1 MKPYLIS
8 KEVLG
13 RQVYRYH
20 PAYRLA
26 AFLLC
31 CFLLVQIPVVAW
43 IVYERDLTQQRQAR
57 AAELAAD
64 AAARIARERKG
75 LADTEKKLK
84 RLQDLAPILRARLP
98 VSALLGKLEQL
109 APPNLTVSK
118 IAIDAEAFQPIQI
131 ETGLFQAP
139 RQIRI
144 DIEGEE
150 PLQGSAADPANKLAQ
165 ALLLTLPPGSKI
177 VDHAL
182 VNGQQY
188 KTFRLTL
195 FAPTNGN
202 YYGLGV
208 TKLATQNAL

>member
-1 MKPYLIS
+1 MKPHLIS
-8 KEVLG
+8 KELLG

-31 CFLLVQIPVVAW
+31 CFLLLQLPIVAW

-64 AAARIARERKG
+64 AARIARERKG

-109 APPNLTVSK
+109 APANLTVSR

-150 PLQGSAADPANKLAQ
+150 PLQGSAPDPANKLAQ
-165 ALLLTLPPGSKI
+165 ALLQSLPPGSKMA
-177 VDHAL
+177 DNTL
-182 VNGQQY
+182 VNGQRC
-188 KTFRLTL
+188 KIFRLTL

-208 TKLATQNAL
+208 TKLAAQNAL

>member
-1 MKPYLIS
+1 MKPHLIS
-8 KEVLG
+8 KELLG

-31 CFLLVQIPVVAW
+31 CFLLLQLPIVAW

-64 AAARIARERKG
+64 AARIAHERKG

-109 APPNLTVSK
+109 APANLTVSR

-150 PLQGSAADPANKLAQ
+150 PLQGSAPDPANKLAQ
-165 ALLLTLPPGSKI
+165 ALLQSLPPGSKMA
-177 VDHAL
+177 DNTL
-182 VNGQQY
+182 VNGQRC
-188 KTFRLTL
+188 KIFRLTL

-208 TKLATQNAL
+208 TKLAAQNAL

>member
-1 MKPYLIS
+1 MKPHLIS
-8 KEVLG
+8 KELLG

-20 PAYRLA
+20 PAYRIA

-31 CFLLVQIPVVAW
+31 CFLLLQLPIVAW

-64 AAARIARERKG
+64 AARIARERKG
-75 LADTEKKLK
+75 LADIEKKLK

-109 APPNLTVSK
+109 APANLTVSR
-118 IAIDAEAFQPIQI
+118 IAIDAEAFQLIQI

-150 PLQGSAADPANKLAQ
+150 PLQSSPPDPANKLAQ
-165 ALLLTLPPGSKI
+165 ALLQSLPPGSKMA
-177 VDHAL
+177 DNTL
-182 VNGQQY
+182 VNGQRC
-188 KTFRLTL
+188 KIFRLTL

-208 TKLATQNAL
+208 TKLAAQNAL

>member
-1 MKPYLIS
+1 MKPHLIS
-8 KEVLG
+8 KELLG

-31 CFLLVQIPVVAW
+31 CFLLLQLPIVAW

-64 AAARIARERKG
+64 AARIARERKG
-75 LADTEKKLK
+75 LADIEKKLK

-109 APPNLTVSK
+109 APANLTVSR

-150 PLQGSAADPANKLAQ
+150 PLQGSAPDPANKLAQ
-165 ALLLTLPPGSKI
+165 ALLQSLPPGSKMADNI
-177 VDHAL
+177 L
-182 VNGQQY
+182 VNGQRC

-208 TKLATQNAL
+208 TKLAAQNAL

>member
-1 MKPYLIS
+1 MKPHLIS
-8 KEVLG
+8 KELLG

-20 PAYRLA
+20 PAYRIA

-31 CFLLVQIPVVAW
+31 CFLLLQLPIVAW
-43 IVYERDLTQQRQAR
+43 IVSERDLTQQRQAR

-64 AAARIARERKG
+64 AARIARERKG
-75 LADTEKKLK
+75 LADIEKKLK

-109 APPNLTVSK
+109 APANLTVSR

-150 PLQGSAADPANKLAQ
+150 PLQSSPPDPANKLAQ
-165 ALLLTLPPGSKI
+165 ALLQSLPPGSKMA
-177 VDHAL
+177 DNTL
-182 VNGQQY
+182 VNGQRC
-188 KTFRLTL
+188 KIFRLTL

-208 TKLATQNAL
+208 TKLAAQNAL

>member
-1 MKPYLIS
+1 MKPHLIS
-8 KEVLG
+8 KELLG

-31 CFLLVQIPVVAW
+31 CFLLLQLPIVAW

-64 AAARIARERKG
+64 AARIARERKG
-75 LADTEKKLK
+75 LADIEKKLK

-109 APPNLTVSK
+109 APANLTVSR

-150 PLQGSAADPANKLAQ
+150 PLQSSAPDPANKLAQ
-165 ALLLTLPPGSKI
+165 ALLQSLPPGSKMADNI
-177 VDHAL
+177 L
-182 VNGQQY
+182 VNGQRC

-208 TKLATQNAL
+208 TKLAAQNAL

>member
-1 MKPYLIS
+1 MKPHLIS
-8 KEVLG
+8 KELLG

-31 CFLLVQIPVVAW
+31 CFLVLQLPMVVW
-43 IVYERDLTQQRQAR
+43 IIFERNLTQQRHAKV
-57 AAELAAD
+57 AELAAD
-64 AAARIARERKG
+64 ASRIALERRG

-98 VSALLGKLEQL
+98 VSALLGKVEQL
-109 APPNLTVSK
+109 APANLTVSR
-118 IAIDAEAFQPIQI
+118 ITVDAEAFQPIQI
-131 ETGLFQAP
+131 ESGLFQAP
-139 RQIRI
+139 RQMRI

-150 PLQGSAADPANKLAQ
+150 PLQGNLPDPANKLAQ
-165 ALLLTLPPGSKI
+165 ALLQSLPPGSKI
-177 VDHAL
+177 ADNTLA
-182 VNGQQY
+182 NGQRC

-195 FAPTNGN
+195 FTPTSGN

-208 TKLATQNAL
+208 TKLDAQNAL

>member
-1 MKPYLIS
+1 MKPHLIS
-8 KEVLG
+8 KELLG

-20 PAYRLA
+20 PAYRIA

-31 CFLLVQIPVVAW
+31 CFLLLQLPIVAW

-64 AAARIARERKG
+64 VARIARERKG

-109 APPNLTVSK
+109 APANLTVSR
-118 IAIDAEAFQPIQI
+118 IAVDAEAFQPIQI

-139 RQIRI
+139 RQ
-144 DIEGEE
+144 
-150 PLQGSAADPANKLAQ
+150 
-165 ALLLTLPPGSKI
+165 
-177 VDHAL
+177 
-182 VNGQQY
+182 
-188 KTFRLTL
+188 
-195 FAPTNGN
+195 
-202 YYGLGV
+202 
-208 TKLATQNAL
+208 

>member
-8 KEVLG
+8 KEVLA

-31 CFLLVQIPVVAW
+31 CFLLAQVPFVAW

-57 AAELAAD
+57 AAQLATD
-64 AAARIARERKG
+64 TARIAREQKG

-84 RLQDLAPILRARLP
+84 RIQDLAPILRARLP
-98 VSALLGKLEQL
+98 ISALLGKIEQL
-109 APPNLTVSK
+109 APPNLTLSK
-118 IAIDAEAFQPIQI
+118 ITINAEAFQPIQI

-144 DIEGEE
+144 EIEGEE
-150 PLQGSAADPANKLAQ
+150 PVQGGGADPSNKLAQ
-165 ALLLTLPPGSKI
+165 ALLQTLPPGSKI
-177 VDHAL
+177 ADNSP
-182 VNGQQY
+182 VNGQRY

-208 TKLATQNAL
+208 TKLGTQNSL

>member
-8 KEVLG
+8 KEVLA

-31 CFLLVQIPVVAW
+31 CFLLAQVPFVAW
-43 IVYERDLTQQRQAR
+43 IVYERDLSQQRQAR
-57 AAELAAD
+57 AAQLATD
-64 AAARIARERKG
+64 TARIARERKG

-84 RLQDLAPILRARLP
+84 RIQDLAPILRARLP
-98 VSALLGKLEQL
+98 ISALLGKIEQL
-109 APPNLTVSK
+109 APPSLTLSK
-118 IAIDAEAFQPIQI
+118 ITIDAEAFQPIQI

-144 DIEGEE
+144 EIEGEE
-150 PLQGSAADPANKLAQ
+150 PVQGGAADPSNKLAQ
-165 ALLLTLPPGSKI
+165 ALLQSLPPGSKI
-177 VDHAL
+177 ADNSP
-182 VNGQQY
+182 VNGQRY

-208 TKLATQNAL
+208 TKLATQNSL

>member
-8 KEVLG
+8 KEVLA

-31 CFLLVQIPVVAW
+31 CFLLAQVPFVAW

-57 AAELAAD
+57 AAQLATD
-64 AAARIARERKG
+64 TARIAREQKG

-84 RLQDLAPILRARLP
+84 RIQDLAPILRARLP
-98 VSALLGKLEQL
+98 ISALLGKIEQL
-109 APPNLTVSK
+109 APPNLTLSK
-118 IAIDAEAFQPIQI
+118 ITIDAEAFQPIQI
-131 ETGLFQAP
+131 ETGLFEAP

-144 DIEGEE
+144 EIEGEE
-150 PLQGSAADPANKLAQ
+150 PVQGGGADPSNKLAQ
-165 ALLLTLPPGSKI
+165 ALLQTLPPGSKI
-177 VDHAL
+177 ADNSP
-182 VNGQQY
+182 VNGQRY

-208 TKLATQNAL
+208 TKLGTQNSL